1 MKYTYWL
8 EDLPK
13 LAGKILSETTY
24 KNLLFY
30 GEMGTG
36 KTTLIK
42 ELARKLGVEE
52 ELSSPTFSIVNEHKS
67 DDGPLYHFDFYR
79 LENISE
85 ALDIGVEE
93 YLESGN
99 WNMIEWPQKIEG
111 LIEPPYVKLEISTN
125 DNGSRTIKMLPVN

>member
-1 MKYTYWL
+1 MKYTYTL
-8 EDLPK
+8 KDLPN
-13 LAGKILSETTY
+13 LARKILSEITY

-52 ELSSPTFSIVNEHKS
+52 ELSSPTFAIVNEHKT

-79 LENISE
+79 IDDVSE

-93 YLESGN
+93 YLESGD
-99 WNMIEWPQKIEG
+99 WNMIEWPERIES
-111 LIEPPYVKLEISTN
+111 LIEPPYVRMEITTN
-125 DNGSRTIKMLPVN
+125 DNGSRTLKMLSVN

>member
-1 MKYTYWL
+1 MKYTYTL
-8 EDLPK
+8 KDLPEI
-13 LAGKILSETTY
+13 AGKLLSEIPY

-52 ELSSPTFSIVNEHKS
+52 EINSPTFSIVNEHKTE
-67 DDGPLYHFDFYR
+67 DGPMYHFDFYR
-79 LENISE
+79 LTDISE
-85 ALDIGVEE
+85 ALDIGLEE
-93 YLESGN
+93 YLESGD
-99 WNMIEWPQKIEG
+99 WNMIEWPERIED
-111 LIEPPYVKLEISTN
+111 LIRPPFVKLEITTN